1 MVGVRWGRAHT
12 PPPTGIQGVVEAY
25 QNCLPRVQ
33 LYGPTNVAPIISKVA
48 RTAAAEERTREASVG
63 AQYQGG
69 CVRKGW
75 PLGKR
80 EGSGRAGPVGG
91 AGGRGREA
99 EGGKRGGKQECRVS
113 GPSEAGR
120 GLASRAPEPVS

>member
-91 AGGRGREA
+91 AGRPREGRGAGNRNA
-99 EGGKRGGKQECRVS
+99 GCLDQVRPGVDSPRGPQS
-113 GPSEAGR
+113 Q
-120 GLASRAPEPVS
+120 